1 MEGPKGLKPNRDVPA
16 FNAIM
21 QVLLTGFPEYPW
33 DQIFVIWAAIEEYF
47 SPLAQ
52 YNVLTL

>member
-33 DQIFVIWAAIEEYF
+33 DQIFVI
-47 SPLAQ
+47 
-52 YNVLTL
+52 